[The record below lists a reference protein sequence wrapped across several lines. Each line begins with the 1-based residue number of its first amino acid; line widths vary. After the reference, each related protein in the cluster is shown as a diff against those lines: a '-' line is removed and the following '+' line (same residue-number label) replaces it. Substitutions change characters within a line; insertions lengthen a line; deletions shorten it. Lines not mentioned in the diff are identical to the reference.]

1 MYKPIKQ
8 IDMEK
13 KLKIIIGVMAGVIVI
28 LAGLLIAQLSKKTA
42 FKEEVQVLTIDKQ
55 ALTEQMTQLQQD
67 YANLSSTND
76 TINTQLQIERQ
87 KVADL
92 IEKVKRTEASNQA
105 QLRKYEKELGTL
117 RAIMK
122 SYIKQIDS
130 LNQMNVALK
139 EEVTEVRKKV
149 EQTTAENVKQKKQIE
164 EQAKKL
170 DEGSAVKGRGI
181 TLVGLNGRGNE
192 TNRSSRVNQFR
203 TNLSLIENS
212 IAQTGAMTVYV
223 RIKDPEDILMTDG
236 SQQVFTCGGQQLI
249 YSAAREVDYQ
259 GEELD
264 VSIYFTP
271 GVELSRGTYT
281 VEVYTNRGRIGTAE
295 LYLK

>member
-105 QLRKYEKELGTL
+105 QLPKYEKELGTL

-170 DEGSAVKGRGI
+170 DEGAAVKGRGI
-181 TLVGLNGRGNE
+181 TLVGLNGRGSE

-281 VEVYTNRGRIGTAE
+281 VEVYTSRGKIGTAE